1 MTLVKFNNRNRL
13 FPWNIAGL
21 PSLSTDEFF
30 NDDFFAEESLMPA
43 MNIKDKK
50 NDFEIEFAAP
60 GFNKKDFEVTID
72 DNVLHVSGEKSQEQV
87 ENEEDF
93 TRKEF
98 NADVMHE
105 ASIKWLSELRF
116 IKDEEQ
122 FFEDLIKLF
131 TLKLIDPENFP
142 NTQEIVTEIT
152 KLRKRN
158 KVLIDSIIR
167 HEKEL
172 KIMVDGINQI
182 KEEEA
187 YKDVHRELFIAVK
200 KYFKEYR
207 LLKTRLFKTL
217 KEVMKH
223 EKQKN

>member
-1 MTLVKFNNRNRL
+1 MKIVKNS
-13 FPWNIAGL
+13 P
-21 PSLSTDEFF
+21 
-30 NDDFFAEESLMPA
+30 
-43 MNIKDKK
+43 KY
-50 NDFEIEFAAP
+50 
-60 GFNKKDFEVTID
+60 
-72 DNVLHVSGEKSQEQV
+72 V
-87 ENEEDF
+87 EWL
-93 TRKEF
+93 